1 MTIKTLLLAAAL
13 ATPGLVVAS
22 QANAQV
28 NGVGVA
34 DFQAAVANTKAWA
47 AARTQIETTY
57 KAQIDQSNARRAA
70 LQAELQPMVTKFQ
83 AAQAAPGATQAS
95 LQPQYQAI
103 QAREASAQQELN
115 RITAPVQRAQ
125 AYAIEQISGHMNE
138 AVQAAVRAKNVSLLL
153 RPEAASF
160 AQPAADVTPAITAE
174 LDRVVPS
181 VGITP
186 PAGWQPG
193 QNGAAGA
200 APAATAPAAR
210 ATPAGR
216 ATGR

>member
-13 ATPGLVVAS
+13 AMPGLVVATEA
-22 QANAQV
+22 QAQV

-95 LQPQYQAI
+95 LQPQYAAI
-103 QAREASAQQELN
+103 QARETAAQQELN

-138 AVQAAVRAKNVSLLL
+138 AVQAAVRTKNISLLL

-160 AQPAADVTPAITAE
+160 AQPAADVTPAITTE

-181 VGITP
+181 VSITP

-193 QNGAAGA
+193 QNGQAGA
-200 APAATAPAAR
+200 PAGTAPAATATK
-210 ATPAGR
+210 TPARSSGR
-216 ATGR
+216 